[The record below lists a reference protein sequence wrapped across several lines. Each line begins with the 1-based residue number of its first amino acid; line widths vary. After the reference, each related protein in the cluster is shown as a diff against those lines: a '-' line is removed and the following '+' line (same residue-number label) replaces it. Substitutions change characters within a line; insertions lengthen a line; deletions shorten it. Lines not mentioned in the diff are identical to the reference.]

1 MSKVVAQP
9 LLQRLCCSSLA
20 IVSKVVAQPLLQR
33 LCCTS
38 LHDRIAYCPSLQNRH
53 CTITVAQ
60 ARSVVAVQP
69 KPWSTILFATGRT
82 PSCGT
87 IVQARSVVAVQP
99 KPWSTILLATG
110 RTPSCGTIVLR
121 PSTVSRPPQLR
132 NGKPPYSWRNGK
144 PCRTALHSVSIAQH
158 CTAALQST
166 ACIAHHCTVSTA
178 NPALHSIAQ
187 LQLSALYYC
196 TALNNIA
203 HHSLPR
209 PSSLHSIA
217 QHRTPLTTIDHHSIQ
232 SVDSH
237 AIMSYMWNVQYSSML
252 CVACQ
257 SSGCSQFSL
266 PHTHTLLV

>member
-1 MSKVVAQP
+1 MGRHAGAGLHCTALALHRCAIAQHCTAVHCTA
-9 LLQRLCCSSLA
+9 LHNIAKYCMFAHHCKTLHSSIA
-20 IVSKVVAQPLLQR
+20 KHCMIAQ
-33 LCCTS
+33 
-38 LHDRIAYCPSLQNRH
+38 HCPALQNRH

-69 KPWSTILFATGRT
+69 KPCRLLFASGRT
-82 PSCGT
+82 PTS
-87 IVQARSVVAVQP
+87 IRQNF
-99 KPWSTILLATG
+99 ATR
-110 RTPSCGTIVLR
+110 RTAA
-121 PSTVSRPPQLR
+121 PQLK
-132 NGKPPYSWRNGK
+132 NGKHAWSWRNGK
-144 PCRTALHSVSIAQH
+144 PLTCRTALHSVSIAQH

-217 QHRTPLTTIDHHSIQ
+217 QHRTPLITIDHHSIQ

-257 SSGCSQFSL
+257 SSGCSQCSL

>member
-1 MSKVVAQP
+1 MGRHAGAGLHCTALALHRCAIAQHCTAVHCTA
-9 LLQRLCCSSLA
+9 LHNIAKYCMFAHHCKTLHSSIA
-20 IVSKVVAQPLLQR
+20 KHCMIAQ
-33 LCCTS
+33 
-38 LHDRIAYCPSLQNRH
+38 HCPALQNRH

-69 KPWSTILFATGRT
+69 KPWITILFATGRT

-87 IVQARSVVAVQP
+87 IA
-99 KPWSTILLATG
+99 
-110 RTPSCGTIVLR
+110 LR

-132 NGKPPYSWRNGK
+132 NGKHPYSWRKGRQS
-144 PCRTALHSVSIAQH
+144 RTALHSVSIAQH

-217 QHRTPLTTIDHHSIQ
+217 QHRTPLITIDHHSIQ